1 VKSPP
6 DTVDAWLRHDALS
19 SDADLVDRLVRYSV
33 ESGWRC
39 VLALHR
45 LSEASAS
52 DVGLARW
59 FGPIE
64 RLLYYHGDSV
74 KDRLMDLARRDTAF
88 RARLAPLADNRT
100 VAPEIIDAIGAVC
113 GWQRR
118 SRARHGNPE
127 IDRAVN
133 MADLDVSPPMSK
145 DDWIVIDRPRGDAEF
160 ARLAS
165 AWLEREALQWSSEE
179 VFEVVTGADPK
190 RGWDLI
196 LNLVEEAPTDDALGS
211 IGAGPI
217 ENFLGLNGE
226 AWIVAI
232 EAKAASDPKF
242 CYALSHAWQG
252 RTPDP
257 VWDRIR
263 HVTAERRRDHYFE
276 PPPQE

>member
-1 VKSPP
+1 MTSPP
-6 DTVDAWLRHDALS
+6 DTVNAWLRHHALFS
-19 SDADLVDRLVRYSV
+19 EAELVDRLVRYSA

-45 LSEASAS
+45 IGEATAN
-52 DVGLARW
+52 LAAW

-64 RLLYYHGDSV
+64 RLLHYHGDSV
-74 KDRLMDLARRDTAF
+74 KDRLVEVAQRDAAF
-88 RARLAPLADNRT
+88 RARLAPLADSRT

-118 SRARHGNPE
+118 SRARQGNPE
-127 IDRAVN
+127 IDRAVGI
-133 MADLDVSPPMSK
+133 ADLDTTPPMSK
-145 DDWIVIDRPRGDAEF
+145 DDWTDIDRPRDDAEF

-179 VFEVVTGADPK
+179 VFEVVTRADPK
-190 RGWDLI
+190 RAWVLI
-196 LNLVEEAPTDDALGS
+196 LNLVEEAATDDALGA

-242 CYALSHAWQG
+242 CYALSRAWQG
-252 RTPDP
+252 RTPDA
-257 VWDRIR
+257 VWDRVR
-263 HVTAERRRDHYFE
+263 RVTVERRRDHYFE